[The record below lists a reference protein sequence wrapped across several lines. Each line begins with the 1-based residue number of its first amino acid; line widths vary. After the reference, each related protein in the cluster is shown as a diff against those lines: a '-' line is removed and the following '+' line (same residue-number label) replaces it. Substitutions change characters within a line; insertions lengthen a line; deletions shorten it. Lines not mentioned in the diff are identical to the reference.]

1 MLKFGTILGLLLI
14 GGIMAQTIQ
23 LPEPPGAELSVHD
36 AIANRRS
43 RRSYGDGGL
52 TLDQVSEVMWSAAG
66 ITGGG
71 RFRAAP
77 SAGATYPMDTYIVA
91 GDVDGLEPGIY
102 KYIEQDHALQ
112 LVKSGNFILDLAEA
126 ALGQPALKEAS
137 AVVAL
142 FGIYERTSQRYG
154 DRAQRYVHMEAGHIG
169 QNVHLIAEGL
179 NLSTVM
185 IGAFQDDKVAELF
198 DVPGAPLYLMPLGQR
213 D

>member
-52 TLDQVSEVMWSAAG
+52 TIDQVSEVMWSAAG

-77 SAGATYPMDTYIVA
+77 SAGATYPMDTYLVA
-91 GDVDGLEPGIY
+91 GNIDGIEPGIY
-102 KYIEQDHALQ
+102 KYIEQQHALE
-112 LVKSGNFILDLAEA
+112 LVKSGNFILDLANS

-142 FGIYERTSQRYG
+142 FGIYERTAGRYG
-154 DRAQRYVHMEAGHIG
+154 DRAERYVHMEAGHIG

-185 IGAFQDDKVAELF
+185 IGAFHDDKVADLF
-198 DVPGAPLYLMPLGQR
+198 DVPGAPLYLMPLGPR
-213 D
+213 E

>member
-43 RRSYGDGGL
+43 RRSYGEGGL

-102 KYIEQDHALQ
+102 KYIEPDHALQ
-112 LVKSGNFILDLAEA
+112 LVKSGNFILDLADA

-137 AVVAL
+137 AVVGL
-142 FGIYERTSQRYG
+142 FAIYERTSQRYG
-154 DRAQRYVHMEAGHIG
+154 ERAQRYVHMEAGHIG
-169 QNVHLIAEGL
+169 QNVHLVAEGL

-185 IGAFQDDKVAELF
+185 IGAFQDDKVADLF
-198 DVPGAPLYLMPLGQR
+198 DVEGAPMFFMPLGPR
-213 D
+213 E